1 MIPSVRLIELCLIG
15 SAVLDESEWIRDVR
29 ADSRSVHH
37 LCPLCLLF
45 CLLSSF
51 SLIFCFSVCIFSLY
65 HILSL
70 LVLSDESGRFVLTVC
85 LLTSP
90 HLDFSTGEVSDR
102 LSASFS
108 LTVRRLTACDNVN
121 EDETHYFVSSSFCQ
135 QTQPS
140 EPQYSVGLSLITST
154 PISSYYNRNIKYDLF
169 KLLICII
176 MYIICVCCLR
186 CD

>member
-1 MIPSVRLIELCLIG
+1 MDRPFWTNQSGLETSGLIAGASTISVLCV
-15 SAVLDESEWIRDVR
+15 SS
-29 ADSRSVHH
+29 SFF
-37 LCPLCLLF
+37 LL
-45 CLLSSF
+45 LSLSSSF
-51 SLIFCFSVCIFSLY
+51 SLVLCFSVCIY

-121 EDETHYFVSSSFCQ
+121 EDETRYSVSSSFCQ

-169 KLLICII
+169 KLLTCII
-176 MYIICVCCLR
+176 MYINICVCCLR

>member
-15 SAVLDESEWIRDVR
+15 SAVLDESEWIRDVQ

-45 CLLSSF
+45 CLSSSF
-51 SLIFCFSVCIFSLY
+51 SLVLCFSVCIY

-121 EDETHYFVSSSFCQ
+121 EDETHYSVSSSFCQ

-140 EPQYSVGLSLITST
+140 EPQYSVGLCLITST
-154 PISSYYNRNIKYDLF
+154 PIGSYYNRNIKYDLF